1 MMGEFSF
8 EMAGMAA
15 VDTDVL
21 CRRESTSCIGNRGR
35 SIAENAAYSRLAW
48 RSAARLTVWSDM
60 VRFTGSV
67 ENSVFGVQRMTRH
80 QNCNGFLTE
89 ADGTSM
95 DRLFSRTLNT
105 GMVKEI

>member
-1 MMGEFSF
+1 MGEFSF

-15 VDTDVL
+15 VDTVVSF
-21 CRRESTSCIGNRGR
+21 RRASSSCVADRGR
-35 SIAENAAYSRLAW
+35 SIAENAAYSRFAL
-48 RSAARLTVWSDM
+48 RSSARLAARPKM

-67 ENSVFGVQRMTRH
+67 ENSVFGVQKMTRH
-80 QNCNGFLTE
+80 RNCNGFLTE

-95 DRLFSRTLNT
+95 DRLFSRTLTT